1 MVTPFLDPRTQF
13 DVIVVGA
20 GPAGLSAALVLGR
33 SRRNVLLFD
42 DGGPRNLAARRVH
55 GFFTR
60 EAATPSELRTLGLAQ
75 LHPYSVT
82 FIERHVTSA
91 EIEAEGFVVHVDAH
105 AWRSKKLLLATG
117 MRDYEPE
124 IAGLRDLVGRGV
136 HHCPYCDGWEH
147 RDCRLGCLGP
157 HEDGADGALGLLTW
171 SRDVTLFT
179 HGTSVESSLHARLA
193 RYGVK
198 IYESKVNALE
208 GGEER
213 LRAVHLD
220 SGEVVP
226 LDALFVHAGQEQR
239 SPLIAGLGCEL
250 APNQA
255 ARTEHRQR
263 TRIPGLYI
271 AGDAA
276 VSVQSV
282 AVAAAEGYIAAVSI
296 NRELRQEE
304 FP

>member
-1 MVTPFLDPRTQF
+1 MVRPSLAPATRF
-13 DVIVVGA
+13 DVIIVGA

-60 EAATPSELRTLGLAQ
+60 EDATPSELRELGLAQ
-75 LHPYSVT
+75 LRPYPVV
-82 FIERHVTSA
+82 FVERHITSA
-91 EIEAEGFVVHVDAH
+91 RIEEGSFVVRADGDAWC
-105 AWRSKKLLLATG
+105 ARKLLLATG
-117 MRDYEPE
+117 MRDFEPE
-124 IAGLRDLVGRGV
+124 IPGLRELVGRGV
-136 HHCPYCDGWEH
+136 HHCPYCDGWEN
-147 RDCRLGCLGP
+147 RDRRLGCIGP
-157 HEDGADGALGLLTW
+157 REDGPEGALGLLTW
-171 SRDVTLFT
+171 SHDVSLFT
-179 HGTSVESSLHARLA
+179 QGTVIEPAVHARLE
-193 RYGVK
+193 RHGVR
-198 IYESKVNALE
+198 IYEARIRALE
-208 GGEER
+208 PDGEG
-213 LRAVHLD
+213 LRAVHLE
-220 SGEVVP
+220 SGERVL

-239 SPLIAGLGCEL
+239 SPLIEGFGCEL

-263 TRIPGLYI
+263 TRTPGLYI

-282 AVAAAEGYIAAVSI
+282 AVAAAEGYIAAVTI
-296 NRELRQEE
+296 NRELRQEQ